1 LSQIQKKILY
11 ALILLCGF
19 TLHANAQRLNPNTVE
34 YRYWI
39 YFKDKGQYKPG
50 ETLSP
55 GSEGYLLAKAELTE
69 KALWRRSKVLS
80 EDKLVNY
87 DDIPVNKDYIE
98 GVKKLGVIPH
108 AVSKWLNAVSIKA
121 KKDKLDEIKKL
132 GYVDKIEGVNYLE
145 DVSMPVS
152 RESNSN
158 IFSHLYPP
166 KDNKYDYGYS
176 YWQNEQINVPVLHN
190 YGITGFGTTV
200 GMCDDGFNWRK
211 HVALKTRRVMDEYD
225 WIFKDDSAQHQ
236 WPPYQIPED
245 AFDQDEHGTSTMST
259 LGGFAP
265 GQLIGPAFDVQFYLS
280 KTEYTPTE
288 TPPEE
293 DYWLEAV
300 EWMESQGV
308 EVISSSLI
316 YKPFDL
322 PNNVYDYKDM
332 NGKTTIVVR
341 AAEHAAMLGVVVCN
355 SQGNEEQTS
364 PPSIVSPPDGEHV
377 ISVGAVD
384 SAGRI
389 AYFSSNG
396 PTSDGRMK
404 PDVVAMGVDVYVAA
418 SYSTTYDTAGYSYAN
433 GTSFSC
439 PLTAGVCALILS
451 VHPELTP
458 EQVKEALHN
467 TSNNRD
473 KPNNVYGWGLVN
485 AYEAALYFGMIMS
498 NQPEVQQVGD
508 NTKISMYV
516 ISKGNVDP
524 ASVKMHYSVNGGEY
538 QELLMGIEKEAGS
551 NNSGKYSISVPFDLS
566 ADAVKFYFTA
576 SDDKTNRTAPYD
588 APNNFFYINQDS
600 KKLEIY

>member
-1 LSQIQKKILY
+1 LRKYHIIFF
-11 ALILLCGF
+11 LLAAVVIN
-19 TLHANAQRLNPNTVE
+19 LQLNAQKLNPETVE

-50 ETLSP
+50 ETLAP
-55 GSEGYLLAKAELTE
+55 GSEGYLLAKSGLTE
-69 KALWRRSKVLS
+69 KALWRRSKVLP

-87 DDIPVNKDYIE
+87 DDIPVNKAYIE
-98 GVKKLGVIPH
+98 EINKLGVKYH

-121 KKDKLDEIKKL
+121 KKDKLEQIKKL
-132 GYVDKIEGVNYLE
+132 GFVEKIEGVNYLE
-145 DVSMPVS
+145 FAKSPQSQKIVTENM
-152 RESNSN
+152 
-158 IFSHLYPP
+158 FLP
-166 KDNKYDYGYS
+166 KDNNKYDYGWS

-190 YGITGFGTTV
+190 YGVTGFGTTV
-200 GMCDDGFNWRK
+200 GMCDDGFNWRQ
-211 HVALKTRRVMDEYD
+211 HVALRTRKVMDEYD
-225 WIFKDDSAQHQ
+225 WINKDDSAQHQ
-236 WPPYQIPED
+236 KPPHQIPED
-245 AFDQDEHGTSTMST
+245 PFDQDEHGTSTMST

-265 GQLIGPAFDVQFYLS
+265 GQLIGPAFDVEFYLS

-288 TPPEE
+288 TPVEE

-300 EWMESQGV
+300 EWMEAQGV

-322 PNNVYDYKDM
+322 PNNVYEYKDM

-341 AAEHAAMLGVVVCN
+341 AAEHAAMLGIVVCN
-355 SQGNEEQTS
+355 SMGNESQTS

-377 ISVGAVD
+377 VSVGAVD
-384 SAGRI
+384 SSGRI

-418 SYSTTYDTAGYSYAN
+418 SFSTTLDTAGYSYAN

-458 EQVKEALHN
+458 DQVKEALHN
-467 TSNNRD
+467 TSNRKD
-473 KPNNVYGWGLVN
+473 SPNNVYGWGLVN
-485 AYEAALYFGMIMS
+485 ALEAALYHGMIMS
-498 NQPEVQQVGD
+498 NQPEIQPVGD
-508 NTKISMYV
+508 NTKISIHV
-516 ISKGNVDP
+516 ISKNYVS
-524 ASVKMHYSVNGGEY
+524 AESVKMHYSFNGGEW
-538 QELLMGIEKEAGS
+538 QELLMGIEEKVGN
-551 NNSGKYSISVPFDLS
+551 NNSGKYSVSVPFDLNS
-566 ADAVKFYFTA
+566 DAVKFYFSA
-576 SDDKTNRTAPYD
+576 SDDKTQRTAPYNS
-588 APNNFFYINQDS
+588 PNKFFYINQQT